1 MALNSIKQLYLGII
15 ILILYHLDRW
25 DLFFAIRIILF
36 HNLRIREYS
45 FTIFIFIPRQQNG
58 ILKYLKKMMNFSLQ
72 PFPLPNVRK
81 LERVRHRQFSLR
93 AYVRHTIAQ
102 LVTRI
107 DIFER
112 HWWKFKKKCRTSIAF
127 RWWEKL

>member
-15 ILILYHLDRW
+15 ILILYHLDRR
-25 DLFFAIRIILF
+25 DLFFAIRILLF

-45 FTIFIFIPRQQNG
+45 FTIFIFILRQQNG

-81 LERVRHRQFSLR
+81 LERVHHRQFSLR
-93 AYVRHTIAQ
+93 AFVRHTIAR

-112 HWWKFKKKCRTSIAF
+112 H
-127 RWWEKL
+127 

>member
-45 FTIFIFIPRQQNG
+45 LTIFYFYLKITKWYFEIFE
-58 ILKYLKKMMNFSLQ
+58 KKMMNFSLQ

-112 HWWKFKKKCRTSIAF
+112 R
-127 RWWEKL
+127 

>member
-36 HNLRIREYS
+36 HNLRIREYK
-45 FTIFIFIPRQQNG
+45 FTIFIFILRQQNG
-58 ILKYLKKMMNFSLQ
+58 ILKYLKKKMMNFSQQ

-93 AYVRHTIAQ
+93 AFVRHTIAQ

-112 HWWKFKKKCRTSIAF
+112 R
-127 RWWEKL
+127 